1 MTTLA
6 LYTTMFPGCE
16 RYLRSWHESLIDQ
29 TDRGF
34 RLWVGLDE
42 LSIDAVTSAMGGDPG
57 AFWVQGEEGDTP
69 AQIRQRALEQIVLS
83 HDSVVLV
90 DSDDVLH
97 PTRVAVARGHLQKS
111 QLVGCALRLVDE
123 RGEPHGGLIAL
134 PSAARCEDV
143 LPRGNVF
150 GLSNSAYR
158 TQLLRQCL
166 PIPPSVSLVDWYL
179 ATRAW
184 LLGASMAFDN
194 EVGMDYRQHGAN
206 MVKVKPPYTS
216 QQIKADTERVLK
228 HYELLLSAL
237 PRHSLPERVASLN
250 RAAEDTGRFYRR
262 VVLEPGLLVEY
273 ADALNALVIEPI
285 WWSWVACPSLRGMW
299 ESGKEK
305 P

>member
-16 RYLRSWHESLIDQ
+16 RYLRSWYESLIGQ
-29 TDRGF
+29 TDRSF
-34 RLWVGLDE
+34 QLWVGLDE
-42 LSIDAVTSAMGGDPG
+42 LSIEAARSAMGGDPD
-57 AFWVQGEEGDTP
+57 AFWVRGEVGDTP
-69 AQIRQRALEQIVLS
+69 AQVRQRALEQIVLC

-90 DSDDVLH
+90 DSDDLLH
-97 PTRVAVARGHLQKS
+97 PTRVAVARRHLEKS
-111 QLVGCALRLVDE
+111 QLVGCALRLVNE
-123 RGEPHGGLIAL
+123 SGEPQGGLLAL
-134 PSAARCEDV
+134 PAGVRCEDV

-158 TQLLRQCL
+158 AQLLRQCL

-184 LLGASMAFDN
+184 LLGATMTFDN

-206 MVKVKPPYTS
+206 MVNVKPPYTS
-216 QQIKADTERVLK
+216 QQIRADTQRVLR
-228 HYELLLSAL
+228 HYGFLLSML
-237 PRHSLPERVASLN
+237 PAHSLPERAALLS
-250 RAAEDTGRFYRR
+250 RAAEDADRFYRR
-262 VVLEPGLLVEY
+262 VVLQPNRLVEY
-273 ADALNALVIEPI
+273 ANALNALAIEPI